1 MERASARRQPSLR
14 TEWLGSQPPE
24 RPGWN
29 SAMRICSSLQLREQ
43 EAHGS
48 PAQHRHPRLLRDV
61 HRARALDLEQ
71 RLHQRKGARVEQ
83 PVSPEALD
91 NSLEEVLPIDARGLE
106 GEVGTVGHGQL
117 DVGLSESGDVDLP
130 SIGGDERD
138 VREPTSEIADLQPL

>member
-1 MERASARRQPSLR
+1 
-14 TEWLGSQPPE
+14 
-24 RPGWN
+24 
-29 SAMRICSSLQLREQ
+29 MRICSSLQLREQ

-48 PAQHRHPRLLRDV
+48 PAQHRRPRLLRDV

-106 GEVGTVGHGQL
+106 REVGTVGHGQL